1 MIDLHCRQNT
11 NRTLQLGIHKIL
23 GDKAPLKIIRDL
35 LFSSSINPKRRSFFV
50 FEVSTRA
57 LMLDVL
63 CTLASL
69 QTQGQAIYVHGY
81 DILQQLLLDTPE
93 DLALQAQEDDEKP
106 VNRVSHYP
114 FPMTLKEAKEHETG
128 DAEPNNSPRYT
139 AWMRE
144 LAFTVDKSIEPI
156 TFLAQVLDYRFES
169 AFKQLKIQPDA
180 NNANWKQ
187 AVNEQIAKDPSANPV
202 QAGGSVM
209 VDEGVVDYL
218 VSMSQRDAKGLECGT
233 DIFMPITDY
242 SPASHV
248 YSDYNTTNYLS
259 RRLGSIFTRSFANG
273 VDGVGVR

>member
-1 MIDLHCRQNT
+1 
-11 NRTLQLGIHKIL
+11 
-23 GDKAPLKIIRDL
+23 
-35 LFSSSINPKRRSFFV
+35 
-50 FEVSTRA
+50 
-57 LMLDVL
+57 MLDVL

-106 VNRVSHYP
+106 ANRVSHYP

-128 DAEPNNSPRYT
+128 DTEPNNSPRYT

-169 AFKQLKIQPDA
+169 AFKQLKIQPDV
-180 NNANWKQ
+180 NNVNWKQ

-218 VSMSQRDAKGLECGT
+218 VSMTETEIQQGLNVELNFHT
-233 DIFMPITDY
+233 
-242 SPASHV
+242 
-248 YSDYNTTNYLS
+248 
-259 RRLGSIFTRSFANG
+259 
-273 VDGVGVR
+273 

>member
-1 MIDLHCRQNT
+1 M
-11 NRTLQLGIHKIL
+11 GIHKLL

-50 FEVSTRA
+50 FEVGTRA

-69 QTQGQAIYVHGY
+69 QTQGQAVYVHGY

-93 DLALQAQEDDEKP
+93 DLALQAQQDDEKH
-106 VNRVSHYP
+106 VARTSHYP
-114 FPMTLKEAKEHETG
+114 FPMTLKEAQEHETG
-128 DAEPNNSPRYT
+128 DTANSRPPRYS

-187 AVNEQIAKDPSANPV
+187 AVNDQIASNPAVKPV
-202 QAGGSVM
+202 QANGSVM
-209 VDEGVVDYL
+209 VDEGVVDYM
-218 VSMSQRDAKGLECGT
+218 VCGSCSSLQPMT
-233 DIFMPITDY
+233 
-242 SPASHV
+242 HV
-248 YSDYNTTNYLS
+248 T
-259 RRLGSIFTRSFANG
+259 SFSNA
-273 VDGVGVR
+273 